1 MSDIRTAP
9 VPVRHHWMTACTL
22 LLLGGLLALGLSG
35 ALGGL
40 ERTSRVRTDAASL
53 ELRGAE
59 TIRNG
64 EYLELTILMTPRRD
78 VTNAVM
84 EIDAGF
90 WRNVTV
96 NTMIP
101 APEKEELK
109 DGVMRFEFG
118 PLNAGESATI
128 KIDGQVNPHRF
139 GRSSGTFV
147 FLDGERKLTHLVR
160 KLSVIP

>member
-1 MSDIRTAP
+1 MPDIRTAP
-9 VPVRHHWMTACTL
+9 VPVRHHWMTAFTL
-22 LLLGGLLALGLSG
+22 SLLGGLLALGLSG

-118 PLNAGESATI
+118 PLSAGESATI

-139 GRSSGTFV
+139 GPSQGDFV
-147 FLDGERKLTHLVR
+147 FLDEDRELARLAR
-160 KLSVIP
+160 ELRVIP